1 MIVIDIE
8 ADLNLVDDEG
18 RGAARLPAINAH
30 LEPGSIAVA
39 GRPGFWSWVEID
51 EIEAVSFISVRYP
64 PSTLLLEG
72 RWRFFPTPEC
82 RGTPWTARRPVTVS
96 PRE

>member
-8 ADLNLVDDEG
+8 ADLNLVDDQG
-18 RGAARLPAINAH
+18 RNVARLPMGRPQ

-51 EIEAVSFISVRYP
+51 EIDEGFVHFRQVSAQQAAA
-64 PSTLLLEG
+64 
-72 RWRFFPTPEC
+72 
-82 RGTPWTARRPVTVS
+82 RGPLVVLPHR
-96 PRE
+96 

>member
-8 ADLNLVDDEG
+8 ADLNLVDDQG
-18 RGAARLPAINAH
+18 RGVARLPAGNAH

-51 EIEAVSFISVRYP
+51 EIEAGFVHFRQVPAQQAATRGP
-64 PSTLLLEG
+64 LEVLPH
-72 RWRFFPTPEC
+72 R
-82 RGTPWTARRPVTVS
+82 
-96 PRE
+96 

>member
-51 EIEAVSFISVRYP
+51 EIEAGFVYFRQVSAQHAAARGPLEVLPYP
-64 PSTLLLEG
+64 
-72 RWRFFPTPEC
+72 
-82 RGTPWTARRPVTVS
+82 
-96 PRE
+96 

>member
-18 RGAARLPAINAH
+18 RNVARLPEGNAH

-51 EIEAVSFISVRYP
+51 ESDEEFVHFRQVSAQHAAARGP
-64 PSTLLLEG
+64 LEVLPY
-72 RWRFFPTPEC
+72 R
-82 RGTPWTARRPVTVS
+82 
-96 PRE
+96 

>member
-8 ADLNLVDDEG
+8 ADLNVVDDQG
-18 RGAARLPAINAH
+18 RNVARLPAGRAH

-51 EIEAVSFISVRYP
+51 EIDSELVHFRQISAQQAAARGP
-64 PSTLLLEG
+64 LEVLPH
-72 RWRFFPTPEC
+72 R
-82 RGTPWTARRPVTVS
+82 
-96 PRE
+96 